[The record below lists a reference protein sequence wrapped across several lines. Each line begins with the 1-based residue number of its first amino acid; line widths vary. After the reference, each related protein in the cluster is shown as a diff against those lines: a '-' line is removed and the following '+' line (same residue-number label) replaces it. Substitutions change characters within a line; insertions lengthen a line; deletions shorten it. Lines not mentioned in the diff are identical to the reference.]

1 MILITTALRAEAK
14 ALIEGLQLKGVNKPF
29 SVYEN
34 ENYVLVITGVGCIKC
49 AAACGWALGHYADI
63 AGAVNIGISGGQKN
77 DCNELFVVNSVE
89 YQDKGYMQAP
99 DILYPCKLK
108 ERKCI
113 TTDLAVKNCDICIDD
128 TVYDMEAYGF
138 MSSVGNFLTND
149 KIALLKVV
157 SDNIAEDDIPSPND
171 VTEIVKGKFNE
182 INDFLNIF
190 SQYCENT
197 DKKPSFDFY
206 TDVIS
211 KKYRLTQTQ
220 TSQLKNEL
228 HNSYIYHNA
237 LPDIDNLPL
246 SAKNTRK
253 DNTLAFEALL
263 NNMHE
268 NIGLLPAEVNEPK
281 KIRRKFFDRI
291 YIEESIF
298 SSERT
303 KQISDKFPNAKIVK
317 IPHYKNIFN
326 RNKQNFSAQQNGK
339 NLILAKATGN
349 LVYKGSD
356 YCNAFGFDKFYYCST
371 VMGCVYNC
379 EYCYLQGI
387 YPSANI
393 VAFVNTEDFFEEIE
407 KKTNGESALVCCSY
421 DSDILALDSVLGTV
435 KKWIEFAQKHSEIT
449 LEIRTKS
456 ANILPLEQKPLQN
469 VIIAYT
475 VSPESVSREY
485 EGASP
490 SLKARLTAADMLAKN
505 GWRVRL
511 CMEPVLVPIVP
522 KSEYIALADI
532 ILRYCNSVKYE
543 DIVVGEFRMNKS
555 CYNKIAAQKY
565 YSKLFHNP
573 YAECSDDYM
582 SYNGSQA
589 AVNEIADYLRNNTD
603 VNIITFEH

>member
-1 MILITTALRAEAK
+1 MVLITTALRAEAK
-14 ALIEGLQLKGVNKPF
+14 AIIDGLKLKGVNKPF
-29 SVYEN
+29 GVYEN
-34 ENYVLVITGVGCIKC
+34 ENYVLVITGVGCVKC
-49 AAACGWALGHYADI
+49 ATACGWAFGNYDNI
-63 AGAVNIGISGGQKN
+63 TGAVNIGISGGQEN
-77 DCNELFVVNSVE
+77 DYNELFVVNAVE
-89 YQDKGYMQAP
+89 YYGNGYMQVP

-113 TTDLAVKNCDICIDD
+113 TADFAVKNCDIRSDD

-138 MSSVGNFLTND
+138 MSSAGNFLTND

-157 SDNIAEDDIPSPND
+157 SDNIAEGDIPSSND
-171 VTEIVKGKFNE
+171 VTEIVSGKFNE
-182 INDFLNIF
+182 INDFLNTF
-190 SQYCENT
+190 SQYCEYT

-206 TDVIS
+206 TDTIS
-211 KKYRLTQTQ
+211 QKYRLTQTQ
-220 TSQLKNEL
+220 ISQLKTEL
-228 HNSYIYHNA
+228 HNSYVYYNA

-246 SAKNTRK
+246 PSGNTRK
-253 DNTLAFEALL
+253 DNTFAFEILL
-263 NNMHE
+263 NNMRE
-268 NIGLLPAEVNEPK
+268 NIGLLPAQESEHK
-281 KIRRKFFDRI
+281 KTRRKFFDRI

-298 SSERT
+298 SCEQT
-303 KQISDKFPNAKIVK
+303 KKILASFPNAKTVK
-317 IPHYKNIFN
+317 IPHYKNVFN

-393 VAFVNTEDFFEEIE
+393 VAFINTEDFFEEIE
-407 KKTNGESALVCCSY
+407 KKTNGEKALVCCSY
-421 DSDILALDSVLGTV
+421 DSDILALDNILETV
-435 KKWIEFAQKHSEIT
+435 NKWIDFAKKHPEIT

-456 ANILPLEQKPLQN
+456 ANILPLEQKPLRN

-475 VSPESVSREY
+475 VSPENVCKEY
-485 EGASP
+485 ESASP
-490 SLKARLTAADMLAKN
+490 SLKARLTAADMLANN

-522 KSEYIALADI
+522 KSEYIALADV
-532 ILRYCNSVKYE
+532 ILRHCNTVSYE
-543 DIVVGEFRMNKS
+543 DIVVGEFRMNRA

-573 YAECSDDYM
+573 YTECSDDYM
-582 SYNGSQA
+582 SYKGSQD
-589 AVNEIADYLRNNTD
+589 AVNEIARYLRNNTD
-603 VNIITFEH
+603 VNIITFER